1 VEHMRKIDQKIE
13 SVGLVDLASENAPD
27 YLSGNV
33 RRLEAEKA
41 RQERKM
47 KQMEEE
53 VKFFEDLTN
62 NVLIPNGLVTDKEKN
77 CIFLKDNATQS
88 KEFWCTWL
96 DNYNR
101 LKNLNGS
108 ASLNSYKKNEFIENP
123 IILLKG
129 KMGSMPENLFDI
141 AFYLDKLARFA
152 ADLQTEWK
160 TPHFSTKKN
169 KAGANILVEEIDSER
184 NLEAMQ
190 IVKNIWDIM
199 DDFNKTNQKNLD
211 YYNAVNKH
219 LSDNDE
225 KQMLEILK
233 DVFENPRIAKEFE
246 IERFEL
252 LKKYSKILFL
262 VKENWEKRL
271 NRKYDGFTDFNDVEC
286 TINIILN
293 NRLKLIDSIFEE

>member
-1 VEHMRKIDQKIE
+1 MREIGQNID
-13 SVGLVDLASENAPD
+13 SGGLVDLASENAPD

-47 KQMEEE
+47 KKLEEE

-62 NVLIPNGLVTDKEKN
+62 NVLIPNGLATDKEKN
-77 CIFLKDNATQS
+77 YIFLKDHAPQS
-88 KEFWCTWL
+88 KKFWDMWL
-96 DNYNR
+96 YNYNQF
-101 LKNLNGS
+101 KNLNGGTT
-108 ASLNSYKKNEFIENP
+108 LESYKKNEFNENP
-123 IILLKG
+123 INLLKG
-129 KMGSMPENLFDI
+129 KIGSLPENLFDI
-141 AFYLDKLARFA
+141 TFYLDKLARFA

-169 KAGANILVEEIDSER
+169 EAGANILVEEIDSER

-190 IVKNIWDIM
+190 IVKDIWDLM
-199 DDFNKTNQKNLD
+199 EDFSETSQKNLD
-211 YYNAVNKH
+211 YYMKVSKK
-219 LSDNDE
+219 LSDPAYDK
-225 KQMLEILK
+225 KQMVDIYKE
-233 DVFENPRIAKEFE
+233 VFENPRIAREFE

-252 LKKYSKILFL
+252 LKKYSKIIFS

-271 NRKYDGFTDFNDVEC
+271 NRKYDGFTNYDDAES

-293 NRLKLIDSIFEE
+293 NRLELIDSIFKE

>member
-1 VEHMRKIDQKIE
+1 MREIYQNIE

-47 KQMEEE
+47 KLMEEE

-77 CIFLKDNATQS
+77 CIFLKDNASQS

-108 ASLNSYKKNEFIENP
+108 ALLNSYKENEFIENP

-160 TPHFSTKKN
+160 TPHYSTKKN

-225 KQMLEILK
+225 KQMPEILK

-286 TINIILN
+286 TFNIILN
-293 NRLKLIDSIFEE
+293 NRLELIDSIFEE

>member
-1 VEHMRKIDQKIE
+1 MSEIGQNINSSGLIDL
-13 SVGLVDLASENAPD
+13 SSENAPD

-33 RRLEAEKA
+33 RRIQAEKA

-47 KQMEEE
+47 KQLEVE

-62 NVLIPNGLVTDKEKN
+62 DILIPNGLVTDKEKN
-77 CIFLKDNATQS
+77 FILLKDNVPQS
-88 KEFWCTWL
+88 KKFWEMWL
-96 DNYNR
+96 YNYMQ
-101 LKNLNGS
+101 LKNLNGGS
-108 ASLNSYKKNEFIENP
+108 TLKSYKKNEFNENP
-123 IILLKG
+123 INLLKG

-141 AFYLDKLARFA
+141 TFYLDKLARFA

-169 KAGANILVEEIDSER
+169 EAGAKILVEETDSER
-184 NLEAMQ
+184 NLEAKQ

-199 DDFNKTNQKNLD
+199 EDFNKTNQKNLN
-211 YYNAVNKH
+211 YYNTVSKQ
-219 LSDNDE
+219 LSDPDYDKKEMTN
-225 KQMLEILK
+225 ILK
-233 DVFENPRIAKEFE
+233 DVFENPRLAKEFE

-262 VKENWEKRL
+262 VKDNWEKRL
-271 NRKYDGFTDFNDVEC
+271 NRKYDGFTDLNDVEC

-293 NRLKLIDSIFEE
+293 NRLELIDSIFKE

>member
-1 VEHMRKIDQKIE
+1 MSEIDQNIN
-13 SVGLVDLASENAPD
+13 SIGLIDLSSENAPD

-33 RRLEAEKA
+33 RRIQAEKA

-47 KQMEEE
+47 KQLEEE

-77 CIFLKDNATQS
+77 FIFLKDNALQS
-88 KEFWCTWL
+88 KNFWNRWL
-96 DNYNR
+96 YNYNQ
-101 LKNLNGS
+101 LKNLNGGTT
-108 ASLNSYKKNEFIENP
+108 LESYKKNEFNENP
-123 IILLKG
+123 INLLKG

-141 AFYLDKLARFA
+141 TFYLDKLARFA

-169 KAGANILVEEIDSER
+169 NAGTNVLVEEIGSER
-184 NLEAMQ
+184 NLEAEQ
-190 IVKNIWDIM
+190 IVNNIWDIM
-199 DDFNKTNQKNLD
+199 EDFNITNQKNLD
-211 YYNAVNKH
+211 YYKAVNKQ
-219 LSDNDE
+219 LSDHNYDK
-225 KQMLEILK
+225 KQLHAILK
-233 DVFENPRIAKEFE
+233 DVFENHRIAKEFE

-271 NRKYDGFTDFNDVEC
+271 NRKYDGFTNYDDVEC
-286 TINIILN
+286 TIDKILN
-293 NRLKLIDSIFEE
+293 NRLELIDSIFEE

>member
-1 VEHMRKIDQKIE
+1 MREIYQNIE

-47 KQMEEE
+47 KLMEEE

-77 CIFLKDNATQS
+77 CIFLKDNASQS

-108 ASLNSYKKNEFIENP
+108 APLKSYKENEFIENP
-123 IILLKG
+123 MILLKG

-169 KAGANILVEEIDSER
+169 KAGANILVEEIESKR

-199 DDFNKTNQKNLD
+199 EDFNKTNQKNLD
-211 YYNAVNKH
+211 YYNAVNKL

-252 LKKYSKILFL
+252 LKKYSKILFS

-271 NRKYDGFTDFNDVEC
+271 NRKYDGFTDVDDVEC

-293 NRLKLIDSIFEE
+293 NRLELIDSIFEE

>member
-1 VEHMRKIDQKIE
+1 MREIDQNNN
-13 SVGLVDLASENAPD
+13 SGGLVDLASENAPD

-47 KQMEEE
+47 KKLEEE
-53 VKFFEDLTN
+53 VKFFEDLTK

-77 CIFLKDNATQS
+77 YIFLKDNASQS
-88 KEFWCTWL
+88 KGFWSAWL

-101 LKNLNGS
+101 LKTLNGS
-108 ASLNSYKKNEFIENP
+108 SLLKSYKENEFIENP
-123 IILLKG
+123 IVLLKG

-169 KAGANILVEEIDSER
+169 AAGSNILVEEIESER

-199 DDFNKTNQKNLD
+199 EDFNKTNQKNLD
-211 YYNAVNKH
+211 YYNAVSNQ
-219 LSDNDE
+219 LSDSNYDK
-225 KQMLEILK
+225 KQMHEILK
-233 DVFENPRIAKEFE
+233 DVFENSRIAKEFE

-252 LKKYSKILFL
+252 LKKYSKIIFL

-271 NRKYDGFTDFNDVEC
+271 NRKYDGFTDYSDVEF
-286 TINIILN
+286 TINKILN
-293 NRLKLIDSIFEE
+293 NRLVLIDSIFEE

>member
-1 VEHMRKIDQKIE
+1 MSEIYQNIN
-13 SVGLVDLASENAPD
+13 SVGLIDLSSENAPD

-33 RRLEAEKA
+33 RRIQAEKA

-47 KQMEEE
+47 KQMEGE

-77 CIFLKDNATQS
+77 CIFLKDNASQS

-108 ASLNSYKKNEFIENP
+108 ALLNSYKENEFIENP

-293 NRLKLIDSIFEE
+293 NRLELIDSIFEE

>member
-1 VEHMRKIDQKIE
+1 MRKIEQKIE

-53 VKFFEDLTN
+53 VKFFENLTN

-77 CIFLKDNATQS
+77 CIFLKDNASQS

-108 ASLNSYKKNEFIENP
+108 ALLNSYKENEFIENP

-160 TPHFSTKKN
+160 TPHYSTKKN
-169 KAGANILVEEIDSER
+169 KAGANILVEEINSER

-225 KQMLEILK
+225 KQMPEILK

-293 NRLKLIDSIFEE
+293 NRLELIDSIFEE